1 MAHASTRRE
10 HYLGALYAILSALG
24 FAGKAIFIKV
34 AYAQARMDATTLLT
48 LRMIFSAPFFVVM
61 AWRAGANE
69 SLKRLETRDWLW
81 LTWLAFLGYYFSSFL
96 DFWGLEYISAALE
109 RIILFTYPTWV
120 LLISVFWFGRKFEAR
135 DGIALALSTAGIVLT
150 FFNDLKF
157 AGNPQSLWKG
167 SALILAASFVY
178 SFYLLGSRNVVLRVG
193 SARFTG
199 YVVLIASLF
208 VFAHF
213 GLTRSIEELRQPAW
227 MYWLSLGLAVIST
240 VLPIICL
247 VQALKRIS
255 PAMVAICS
263 SIGPILTILMGG
275 VFLGEPVTLMQLAG
289 AVLVL
294 AGVGLITKAPTAS
307 SADN

>member
-1 MAHASTRRE
+1 MGHAATRRD
-10 HYLGALYAILSALG
+10 HYLGALYAVLSALG

-34 AYAQARMDATTLLT
+34 AYAKARVDATTLLT

-61 AWRAGANE
+61 AWRASADPA
-69 SLKRLETRDWLW
+69 LPRLGRRDWLW
-81 LTWLAFLGYYFSSFL
+81 LAWLAFLGYYFSSFL

-109 RIILFTYPTWV
+109 RIILFTYPAWV
-120 LLISVFWFGRKFEAR
+120 LLISVFWFGRKFEIR
-135 DGIALALSTAGIVLT
+135 DGISLALSTAGIVLT

-157 AGNPQSLWKG
+157 AGDPANLWKG

-178 SFYLLGSRNVVLRVG
+178 SFYLLGSRNVVLRTG
-193 SARFTG
+193 SSRFTG
-199 YVVLIASLF
+199 YVVLLASVY

-213 GLTRSIEELRQPAW
+213 GLTRPLHELAQPMW

-275 VFLGEPVTLMQLAG
+275 VFLDEPVTAMQLGG
-289 AVLVL
+289 AMFVL
-294 AGVGLITKAPTAS
+294 AGVGLITKAPPS
-307 SADN
+307 GPGRS

>member
-1 MAHASTRRE
+1 MGHAATRRD
-10 HYLGALYAILSALG
+10 HYLGALYAVLSALG

-34 AYAQARMDATTLLT
+34 AYAKASMDATTLLT
-48 LRMIFSAPFFVVM
+48 LRMIFSAPFFLVM
-61 AWRAGANE
+61 AWRAGADS
-69 SLKRLETRDWLW
+69 SLKRLEARDWAW

-120 LLISVFWFGRKFEAR
+120 LLISVFWLGRKFERR
-135 DGIALALSTAGIVLT
+135 DGAALALSTAGIVLT

-157 AGNPQSLWKG
+157 AGDPRNLWKG
-167 SALILAASFVY
+167 SALILGASFVY

-199 YVVLIASLF
+199 YVVLIASVF
-208 VFAHF
+208 VFVHF
-213 GLTRSIEELRQPAW
+213 GVTRPIEELRQPAW
-227 MYWLSLGLAVIST
+227 MYGLSLGLAVVST

-289 AVLVL
+289 AAAVL
-294 AGVGLITKAPTAS
+294 AGVGLITKAPAS
-307 SADN
+307 GGE